1 MLYKQSPRSRK
12 TPVPTQRKVLLFY
25 GLTMHTAVHIVS
37 ILDRCGICSC
47 VLQRES
53 VRLKLKNKKVSKEL
67 LQWWPS
73 VQSGNPY
80 APTLIY
86 HWHAHRERPARRSVP
101 PAHLQRL
108 PRATLQKVR
117 AGCDQMK
124 QNLSGCKDTLGTY
137 GCAQG
142 RQQHKLLVRWCFS
155 LVMYIIVQS
164 LRMQSLGNLSTYD
177 F

>member
-1 MLYKQSPRSRK
+1 MAGEKFERPIQKVEKIFNFHPSVTTVYLKYFFFHIFPSLSLINYGCCINNLPGAGKHLFP
-12 TPVPTQRKVLLFY
+12 QRKVLLFY
-25 GLTMHTAVHIVS
+25 GLNMHTAVHIVS

-86 HWHAHRERPARRSVP
+86 H
-101 PAHLQRL
+101 
-108 PRATLQKVR
+108 
-117 AGCDQMK
+117 
-124 QNLSGCKDTLGTY
+124 
-137 GCAQG
+137 
-142 RQQHKLLVRWCFS
+142 
-155 LVMYIIVQS
+155 
-164 LRMQSLGNLSTYD
+164 
-177 F
+177 

>member
-1 MLYKQSPRSRK
+1 MLYKQSPRRRK
-12 TPVPTQRKVLLFY
+12 HLFPQRKVLLFY
-25 GLTMHTAVHIVS
+25 GLTMHRAVHIVS

-47 VLQRES
+47 VLQSEWLLGA
-53 VRLKLKNKKVSKEL
+53 LKLKNKKVSKEL

-73 VQSGNPY
+73 VQCGNPY

-117 AGCDQMK
+117 AGCDQK
-124 QNLSGCKDTLGTY
+124 QNLSVCKDTLGTY

-142 RQQHKLLVRWCFS
+142 RLQHKRLVRWCFS
-155 LVMYIIVQS
+155 FVMYITVQS
-164 LRMQSLGNLSTYD
+164 LWMQSLGNLSTYD